1 MKNPSDMAVSLPQ
14 ASKSATPLARATVG
28 VLGHVDHGKTSLVRA
43 LTGMETD
50 RLREEKERGLSIVPG
65 FAWLESERGV
75 MDFIDAPGH
84 EDFIRMM
91 IAGAAGMDC
100 ALLVVA
106 ANEGIK
112 PQTEEHFNIA
122 RLLGVDNGLVV
133 ISKTDLATSQERAR
147 VQDALRRFT
156 AGAFGPVMEVSVS
169 DEQSVDELRRALE
182 RQLLKPRERKNAGQ
196 CYLPLDRVFTMA
208 GFGTVATGTL
218 RNGDLFNGQEV
229 EVLPQGR
236 RVRIRQLQVHNQPQE
251 AASPGQRVAVNLRGV
266 AKETLARGD
275 VLAAPGYLRPTTLL
289 DVELR
294 TIDRPARLPKR
305 GETLRVLLGAGETP
319 AILRLLGEKM
329 LQPGATC
336 MARLACQRAVAAP
349 VGERFILRT
358 LSPAATIGGGRI
370 LDNAPARRR
379 DSGQA
384 AATDRLRRLAS
395 GDKTQVILELLDSR
409 GRQGIDLAELTAAAA
424 VSADELPRLL
434 DEAGA
439 IFVLSQRVMSRVV
452 FEALRNEAMDILKN
466 FHSEHPARPGH
477 PLEALRSRLG
487 VDEPA
492 FKRLIERLAQRGL
505 VRLNK
510 GSVRLREFDPLGIL
524 DSEQR
529 ETAKVLAA
537 AFKTGGFSPPELD
550 EVLQGNPERERLCR
564 LLMEAGELVSLRNRD
579 LDRVIVFHRH
589 AVEEMARELRGAYP
603 APATFTLSEARKLV
617 NTSRKFAMPLLEHL
631 DSLGITLRL
640 GDRRKLL

>member
-1 MKNPSDMAVSLPQ
+1 
-14 ASKSATPLARATVG
+14 
-28 VLGHVDHGKTSLVRA
+28 
-43 LTGMETD
+43 METD

-91 IAGAAGMDC
+91 IAGATGIDC

-133 ISKTDLATSQERAR
+133 ISKADLATSQERAR

-156 AGAFGPVMEVSVS
+156 AGAFMEGGRIIEVSIS
-169 DEQSVDELRRALE
+169 DERSVDALRRALE
-182 RQLLKPRERKNAGQ
+182 RQLLKPRERKNAGP

-218 RNGDLFNGQEV
+218 RNGDLRNGQEV
-229 EVLPQGR
+229 EILPQGR

-251 AASPGQRVAVNLRGV
+251 AASPGQRVAVNLRSV

-275 VLAAPGYLRPTTLL
+275 VLVAPGYLRPTTLL

-319 AILRLLGEKM
+319 AVLRLLGEKA

-336 MARLACQRAVAAP
+336 MARLACRRAVVAP

-370 LDNAPARRR
+370 LDNAPAQGR
-379 DSGQA
+379 DAGQAAVAGQA
-384 AATDRLRRLAS
+384 AAADRLRRLAS
-395 GDKTQVILELLDSR
+395 GDKAQVILELLDSR
-409 GRQGIDLAELTAAAA
+409 GRRGIDLAELTAAAA

-439 IFVLSQRVMSRVV
+439 IFALSQRVMSPIV
-452 FEALRNEAMDILKN
+452 FEALRDEALGVLKD

-487 VDEPA
+487 VDEPV
-492 FKRLIERLAQRGL
+492 FKFLIEGLAQREL
-505 VRLNK
+505 IRLNK
-510 GSVRLREFDPLGIL
+510 GSVRLREFDPLGTL

-529 ETAKVLAA
+529 ETAKALAA
-537 AFKTGGFSPPELD
+537 VFKTGGFSPPELD

-564 LLMEAGELVSLRNRD
+564 LLMEAGELASLRNRD
-579 LDRVIVFHRH
+579 LGRAIVFHRH
-589 AVEEMARELRGAYP
+589 AVEEMARKLRGAYP

-631 DSLGITLRL
+631 DSLGVTLRL
-640 GDRRKLL
+640 GDKRRLL

>member
-1 MKNPSDMAVSLPQ
+1 MALSLPQ
-14 ASKSATPLARATVG
+14 ASRPAAPLARATVG

-50 RLREEKERGLSIVPG
+50 RLREEKKRGLSIVPG

-91 IAGAAGMDC
+91 IAGATGIDC

-122 RLLGVDNGLVV
+122 RLLGVDNGLMV
-133 ISKTDLATSQERAR
+133 ISKADLATPQERAR
-147 VQDALRRFT
+147 LQDALRRFT
-156 AGAFGPVMEVSVS
+156 AGAFMERGRILEVSVS

-182 RQLLKPRERKNAGQ
+182 RQLLKPREKKNAGP

-229 EVLPQGR
+229 EVLPQER

-251 AASPGQRVAVNLRGV
+251 VASPGQRVAVNLRGV
-266 AKETLARGD
+266 SKETLMRGD
-275 VLAAPGYLRPTTLL
+275 VLVAPGYLRPTTLL

-319 AILRLLGEKM
+319 AVLRLWGEKA

-379 DSGQA
+379 DAGQVS
-384 AATDRLRRLAS
+384 TIDRLRRLAS
-395 GDKTQVILELLDSR
+395 GDKAQVILELLDSR

-439 IFVLSQRVMSRVV
+439 IFASSQRVMSRVA
-452 FEALRNEAMDILKN
+452 FESLSNEALGVLKD

-477 PLEALRSRLG
+477 PLEALRSRLE
-487 VDEPA
+487 VDEPV
-492 FKRLIERLAQRGL
+492 FKRLIGRLAQRGL
-505 VRLNK
+505 VCLNK
-510 GSVRLREFDPLGIL
+510 GSVRLREFDPLGTL
-524 DSEQR
+524 GSEQR
-529 ETAKVLAA
+529 ETAKALAA
-537 AFKTGGFSPPELD
+537 VFKAGGFSPPELD

-564 LLMEAGELVSLRNRD
+564 LLVEAGELASLRNRD
-579 LDRVIVFHRH
+579 LGRAIVFHRH
-589 AVEEMARELRGAYP
+589 AVEEMALKLRGAYP

-640 GDRRKLL
+640 GDKRKLL

>member
-1 MKNPSDMAVSLPQ
+1 
-14 ASKSATPLARATVG
+14 
-28 VLGHVDHGKTSLVRA
+28 
-43 LTGMETD
+43 METD

-91 IAGAAGMDC
+91 IAGATGMDC

-122 RLLGVDNGLVV
+122 RLLGVDNGLMV
-133 ISKTDLATSQERAR
+133 ISKADLATSQERAR

-156 AGAFGPVMEVSVS
+156 AGAFMESGCVMEVSVS
-169 DEQSVDELRRALE
+169 NEQSVDELRRALE
-182 RQLLKPRERKNAGQ
+182 RQLLKHRERKNAGP

-229 EVLPQGR
+229 ELLPQGR

-251 AASPGQRVAVNLRGV
+251 VASPGQRVAVNLRGV
-266 AKETLARGD
+266 SKEALARGD
-275 VLAAPGYLRPTTLL
+275 VLAAPGSLRPTALL

-305 GETLRVLLGAGETP
+305 DETLRVLLGAGETP
-319 AILRLLGEKM
+319 AVLRLLGEKA

-336 MARLACQRAVAAP
+336 LARLACRRAVVAP

-370 LDNAPARRR
+370 LDNAPVRGR
-379 DSGQA
+379 DSRHVA
-384 AATDRLRRLAS
+384 TTDRLRRLAS
-395 GDKTQVILELLDSR
+395 GDKAQVILELLDSR
-409 GRQGIDLAELTAAAA
+409 GRRGIDLAELTAAAA

-434 DEAGA
+434 DEVGA
-439 IFVLSQRVMSRVV
+439 VFVLPQRVMSRVV
-452 FEALRNEAMDILKN
+452 FEGLRNEALGVLKD

-487 VDEPA
+487 VDEPV
-492 FKRLIERLAQRGL
+492 FKYLIERLAQRDL
-505 VRLNK
+505 VRLSK
-510 GSVRLREFDPLGIL
+510 GGSVRLREFNPLGTL

-529 ETAKVLAA
+529 ETAKALAA
-537 AFKTGGFSPPELD
+537 AFKAGGFSPPDLD
-550 EVLQGNPERERLCR
+550 EVSQGDPERERLCR
-564 LLMEAGELVSLRNRD
+564 LLVEAGELASLRNRD
-579 LDRVIVFHRH
+579 LGRVVVFHRH
-589 AVEEMARELRGAYP
+589 AVEEMARKLRGAYP
-603 APATFTLSEARKLV
+603 PPAAFTLSEARKLV

-640 GDRRKLL
+640 GDKRKLL